1 MTTHER
7 DVTVLQA
14 PRHARAGL
22 ALVLL
27 AVTGCASRGGSDAA
41 PAASAPP
48 PGYAMVPVAAPNAGG
63 AIYDPAS
70 ALLIFHDVKAR
81 RVGDVLTVI
90 LNERTQASKSN
101 STDASKQTSLDTGI
115 PVLLGNTVTRNGL
128 PLTNSVESN
137 QAFNGKGASSQSNR
151 LDGNLTV
158 TVTEVLP
165 NGNLRIAGEKRLTLN
180 QGEEFIKVE
189 GIVRTTDISTDNTV
203 SSLEIA
209 DAKIS
214 YSGKG
219 PLQDANRPGLLT
231 RMFLR
236 FWPL

>member
-1 MTTHER
+1 MMKPGGNITGLPR
-7 DVTVLQA
+7 QA
-14 PRHARAGL
+14 RTRAAL

-27 AVTGCASRGGSDAA
+27 AAAGCASRGGSDAA
-41 PAASAPP
+41 PAASTPP
-48 PGYAMVPVAAPNAGG
+48 PGYAMVPVAANSSGG

-70 ALLIFHDVKAR
+70 AMLIFHDVKAR

-101 STDASKQTSLDTGI
+101 STDATKKSSLDTGI
-115 PVLLGNTVTRNGL
+115 PVLLGSTVTRNGL
-128 PLTNSVESN
+128 PLTNTVESN

-151 LDGNLTV
+151 LDGSLTV

-165 NGNLRIAGEKRLTLN
+165 NGNLRVAGEKRLTLN
-180 QGEEFIKVE
+180 QGEELIRVE

-209 DAKIS
+209 DARIS